1 MRERRGPSTQCL
13 MLIIRYPRAPEQNCS
28 EGCLASTRHNR
39 IVSLPTC
46 NALAGCKGFGR
57 PRSFN
62 GCMLA
67 RAHYSSSAPPTY
79 VKGQLPKADTGNTSG
94 LRLNAV
100 AQYCSAPGRMLNL
113 HIYVWPQAPTG
124 PPPPT
129 PPRSPSRT
137 TTRCEDV
144 LLVHRLPGTR
154 QPRLLRSRER
164 TQRSRIHRLRKHAP
178 GRLPPEENRIQDS

>member
-1 MRERRGPSTQCL
+1 
-13 MLIIRYPRAPEQNCS
+13 MLDACYPLSKGSRTELQRS
-28 EGCLASTRHNR
+28 CLASTRHNR

-57 PRSFN
+57 SRSFN

-164 TQRSRIHRLRKHAP
+164 TQRSPFTVSASTHLAGCLPRRIASKTVDEGAAYGPR
-178 GRLPPEENRIQDS
+178 